1 MSAFDSPGPECSA
14 RPRSRTI
21 ITQKR
26 AGVFV
31 ALAFALSACSGKHV
45 RMVNPDTTR
54 GPRYTCH
61 VGGACNPATFEDE
74 ARLNPSGTKD
84 VPLPRECGGK
94 IQKLVVLD
102 ADSSAPRADVTCGLP
117 SASHFAC
124 NTGATTCQL
133 APTASV
139 SGFDVPL
146 PAQCQGRIH
155 RVVILNVDSASAE
168 IDVACAPPEPT
179 APDGGT
185 DGGIDEM

>member
-1 MSAFDSPGPECSA
+1 MFVLD
-14 RPRSRTI
+14 PRNH
-21 ITQKR
+21 
-26 AGVFV
+26 AAVFV
-31 ALAFALSACSGKHV
+31 ALTFVFGACSGKHV

-74 ARLNPSGTKD
+74 GRLNPSGTKD

-102 ADSSAPRADVTCGLP
+102 ADSSAPHADVTC
-117 SASHFAC
+117 ASGGSHYAC
-124 NTGATTCQL
+124 NTGEPTCK
-133 APTASV
+133 TAASGAVSV
-139 SGFDVPL
+139 NGFDVPL

-179 APDGGT
+179 SPDGGT
-185 DGGIDEM
+185 EGGIEEM